1 MPLRD
6 AATILE
12 NIFDTA
18 FRDTPCDFGKAVLAS
33 FAPDASRASA
43 IACRRA
49 EHRCSVAACGRNPMA
64 VTRKMAA
71 CAALAAC
78 ALIGLAA
85 SFAAADDY
93 PSRPV
98 TIVVPF
104 TPGGS
109 TDMLGRYEAD
119 VLQRGLQGSFIVEN
133 RPGAGGEIGIAYA
146 AKAAPDGYTLLHAP
160 SVITLLPYLK
170 KHVSYDLTKD
180 FDPIGLIGLTQFGLV
195 VSPSLPVK
203 SVAELIGLAKKN
215 PDALTYASA
224 GIGTPHQIF
233 AELFKTMTGVNIR
246 HIPYKGSIPGLT
258 DVASGNI
265 SMEFTDLAPA
275 MPLIQAGKLK
285 LIAMLANTR
294 SPDMPDVPSVAE
306 TVPGYDAKSWQGLFA
321 RAGTP
326 KTIVERIST
335 ALRPDLQRPET
346 AARFKAIGI
355 VAQADTPEEFRA
367 FIASESVKWGK
378 VIHAAGIEPTD

>member
-1 MPLRD
+1 M
-6 AATILE
+6 
-12 NIFDTA
+12 
-18 FRDTPCDFGKAVLAS
+18 
-33 FAPDASRASA
+33 
-43 IACRRA
+43 A
-49 EHRCSVAACGRNPMA
+49 EM
-64 VTRKMAA
+64 RKTAA
-71 CAALAAC
+71 CAAAAVC
-78 ALIGLAA
+78 VLIGLAL
-85 SFAAADDY
+85 SFALADDY

-109 TDMLGRYEAD
+109 TDILGRYEAE
-119 VLQRGLQGSFIVEN
+119 VLQRALHGSFVVEN
-133 RPGAGGEIGIAYA
+133 RPGAGGEIGISYA
-146 AKAAPDGYTLLHAP
+146 AKATPDGYTLLHAP

-170 KHVSYDLTKD
+170 KHVSYDLAKD
-180 FDPIGLIGLTQFGLV
+180 FNPVGLIGLTQFGLV

-203 SVAELIGLAKKN
+203 SVADVIALAKSK

-258 DVASGNI
+258 DVASGNV

-275 MPLIQAGKLK
+275 MSLIQAGKLR
-285 LIAMLANTR
+285 LIAMLANAR
-294 SPDMPDVPSVAE
+294 DPDMPDVPTVAE

-326 KTIVERIST
+326 KTIVDRISA
-335 ALRPDLQRPET
+335 ALRPDLARPET

-355 VAQADTPEEFRA
+355 VAQADTPQEFRA
-367 FIASESVKWGK
+367 FIQSESVKWGK
-378 VIHAAGIEPTD
+378 VIHAAGIAPTD